1 MSRHC
6 SNVAITSSFGG
17 CSCPGLLLNED
28 GGAAASSNSAGPS
41 AKLYLRDL
49 GCVTAVLPALILMRR
64 LPVAVVMAVVMAVV
78 LGRRLVA
85 VVTAARRSSVSG
97 VMVMPG
103 LPLATATP
111 PVLMVAV
118 TMHRSMRI
126 VPAAVV
132 LVAVVLVVG
141 AAAAAVVADL
151 LWSRGHRRRSRGVRA
166 ILVPAQVNPRGHER
180 RRSFHDL
187 PLYGPLEHCPVVAP
201 DGDQAL
207 AVRRE
212 PEAARKNRATQ
223 QQRKQKQKQKQPG
236 NEDKQQTG
244 SREVTDGGASQER
257 EGRS

>member
-1 MSRHC
+1 MMSRHC

-64 LPVAVVMAVVMAVV
+64 LPVAAVPAVLMVVVLGRLPVAAVMAVV

-97 VMVMPG
+97 VMAMPG
-103 LPLATATP
+103 LPLATVTP

-126 VPAAVV
+126 VPAVVV
-132 LVAVVLVVG
+132 LTAVVLVVG
-141 AAAAAVVADL
+141 AAAAAVVAAL
-151 LWSRGHRRRSRGVRA
+151 LWSRGHRRSSRGVRA

-201 DGDQAL
+201 DGDQTL

-212 PEAARKNRATQ
+212 PEATRKNRATH

-236 NEDKQQTG
+236 NEDK
-244 SREVTDGGASQER
+244 
-257 EGRS
+257 